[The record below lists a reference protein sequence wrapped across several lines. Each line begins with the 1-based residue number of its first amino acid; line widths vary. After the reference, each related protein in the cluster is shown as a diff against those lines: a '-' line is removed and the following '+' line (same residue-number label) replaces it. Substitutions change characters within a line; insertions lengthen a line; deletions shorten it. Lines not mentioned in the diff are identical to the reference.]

1 MMKNLSDKKTF
12 VIALIFALLLT
23 GWLFWLSWQRQITPS
38 EIIPTPASQ
47 TQATLSLEPQEATI
61 KVGQTF
67 GVGIKVE
74 IENGEATGVEAILTY
89 DPEFLEVLDGDKEET
104 GIQTVEIGFFDEYLG
119 NKVDNKEGRITV
131 SGINMKG
138 DRFSQGTIGT
148 ILFKAK
154 KKGETEVNFVFAP
167 GEKGE
172 SDVAAPG
179 GKDILRETIGSTF
192 IIK

>member
-1 MMKNLSDKKTF
+1 MKNISDRQIF
-12 VIALIFALLLT
+12 IIALLFALLLT
-23 GWLFWLSWQRQITPS
+23 GWLFWQSWQTQLISRT
-38 EIIPTPASQ
+38 IPTVSPPKA
-47 TQATLSLEPQEATI
+47 QATLSLEPQEATI

-67 GVGIKVE
+67 GVGIKIK

-89 DPEFLEVLDGDKEET
+89 NPDYLEVLDGDKEEA
-104 GIQTVEIGFFDEYLG
+104 GIQAVEIGFFDEYLG
-119 NKVDNKEGRITV
+119 NKVDSEEGKIVV
-131 SGINMKG
+131 SGINMSG
-138 DRFSQGTIGT
+138 ERFSQGTIGT

-179 GKDILRETIGSTF
+179 GKDILTETIDGVF
-192 IIK
+192 IIE